1 MKHAVLSAGL
11 LLGMA
16 MTPAYADDAA
26 STGAASGESGQKT
39 HTQETVHPP
48 TNRVGEAVPTMKT
61 DQDSQTQAKSKT
73 VTPSEL
79 TGDGKAAS
87 DAASQNRPETVH
99 PPTNRVGTAVPTMTN
114 DKKSGS
120 TTE

>member
-1 MKHAVLSAGL
+1 
-11 LLGMA
+11 
-16 MTPAYADDAA
+16 MTPAYAEDAS

-39 HTQETVHPP
+39 HAQETVHPP
-48 TNRVGEAVPTMKT
+48 TNRVGEAVPTMKS
-61 DQDSQTQAKSKT
+61 DKDSQTQTESKT

-87 DAASQNRPETVH
+87 DAGSKKGQESVH
-99 PPTNRVGTAVPTMTN
+99 PPTGRIGTAVPTMK
-114 DKKSGS
+114 DDSKSGS

>member
-1 MKHAVLSAGL
+1 MKHVLLSASL

-16 MTPAYADDAA
+16 MVPAYAEDAS
-26 STGAASGESGQKT
+26 STGAASGEKT

-48 TNRVGEAVPTMKT
+48 TNRVGEAVPTMKS
-61 DQDSQTQAKSKT
+61 DQDSQTQAESKT

-79 TGDGKAAS
+79 TGDAA
-87 DAASQNRPETVH
+87 DGAQKGPESVH
-99 PPTNRVGTAVPTMTN
+99 PPTNRVGTAVPTMKD
-114 DKKSGS
+114 DKKSNS